1 MIHVCNT
8 IQLYLHFVTQIQFS
22 CGFFCRSFS
31 GHDYTVNRINLRIPW
46 YDHYS
51 IKVIAAEKYYYY
63 WSSYGDIF
71 FLFINCSFTRD
82 ISVRRKPWFFKLKIE
97 ILTIPISIVIMET
110 PSSLPIMADQLD
122 HQIAN
127 HSTSGGL
134 KQSTNSNITTT
145 IRPTIIIYPT
155 GRYIEWNWFSNQ

>member
-46 YDHYS
+46 YDLYS

-82 ISVRRKPWFFKLKIE
+82 ISVRRKPWLFKLKIE
-97 ILTIPISIVIMET
+97 ILTTYQYCNYGDSFLFT
-110 PSSLPIMADQLD
+110 
-122 HQIAN
+122 N
-127 HSTSGGL
+127 YGGSVRSPNS
-134 KQSTNSNITTT
+134 QSFNQW
-145 IRPTIIIYPT
+145 RPQTKH
-155 GRYIEWNWFSNQ
+155 

>member
-63 WSSYGDIF
+63 ISSYGDIF

-97 ILTIPISIVIMET
+97 ILTTYQYCNYGDSFLFT
-110 PSSLPIMADQLD
+110 
-122 HQIAN
+122 N
-127 HSTSGGL
+127 YGGSVRSPNS
-134 KQSTNSNITTT
+134 QSFNQW
-145 IRPTIIIYPT
+145 RPQTKH
-155 GRYIEWNWFSNQ
+155 